1 MKIGAGSF
9 GIVFSADYQGKSV
22 AVKCP
27 ILNFVDGLD
36 QFIDTIE
43 RGSENLRDE
52 YKFLEQINKL
62 CPNITVKV
70 NRLMRFGPIN
80 YIIEEF
86 FGEPLQCVM
95 LRDHQ
100 TVMENFDKI
109 AQGIMTCVEQLNNH
123 GYLHCD
129 VKLNNFL
136 VNDAY
141 DIRLI
146 DFGQSVQTC
155 QASVELKQCLKT
167 KTMPQKT
174 PIY

>member
-1 MKIGAGSF
+1 
-9 GIVFSADYQGKSV
+9 
-22 AVKCP
+22 
-27 ILNFVDGLD
+27 
-36 QFIDTIE
+36 
-43 RGSENLRDE
+43 
-52 YKFLEQINKL
+52 
-62 CPNITVKV
+62 
-70 NRLMRFGPIN
+70 
-80 YIIEEF
+80 
-86 FGEPLQCVM
+86 M